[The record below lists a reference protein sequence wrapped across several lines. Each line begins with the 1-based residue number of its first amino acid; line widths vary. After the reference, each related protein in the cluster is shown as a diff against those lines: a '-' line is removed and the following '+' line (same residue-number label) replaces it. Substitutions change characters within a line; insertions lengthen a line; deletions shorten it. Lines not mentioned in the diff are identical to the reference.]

1 MKVRTINYQRTYNT
15 GNYTSIRLGAEI
27 ELDDGDSST
36 EAFFKAKEIID
47 AEYKLLMPEPPTFG
61 FAPSEIKVSKEVNPA
76 TPDTRTRE
84 EKQADLI
91 RTFTKIEKPD
101 GLKSMELIVKS
112 KPYLQSVYDEKMDEL
127 TKSLNNEGSKL

>member
-61 FAPSEIKVSKEVNPA
+61 FAPSEIKVSKEEAKGEVSSL
-76 TPDTRTRE
+76 R
-84 EKQADLI
+84 LG
-91 RTFTKIEKPD
+91 F
-101 GLKSMELIVKS
+101 LV
-112 KPYLQSVYDEKMDEL
+112 QSTL
-127 TKSLNNEGSKL
+127 WAFQGRSP